1 MMSNSDQN
9 NEPIVIQPAITSTT
23 SPSVSQNVS
32 RKVSINSDKG
42 LDNPA
47 YEHHYHHPS
56 TPRRKISGNNSEHS
70 EVGPV
75 RRKSILH
82 NVEHNYHSDKFN
94 GTRPPQINVEAPNGL
109 PNNNTDEN
117 MRKSWIYG
125 FCMQCRNKKDIDSDA
140 WEPPGWQKVCP
151 FPLCPP
157 YRQVARVLSI
167 VLIGKIKE
175 TFMHL
180 TKTY

>member
-9 NEPIVIQPAITSTT
+9 NEPIVIQPAITSATT
-23 SPSVSQNVS
+23 PSVSQNVS

-47 YEHHYHHPS
+47 YEHHSHHA
-56 TPRRKISGNNSEHS
+56 TPRRKISSNNSEHS

-82 NVEHNYHSDKFN
+82 NAAHDYHTTDKLN
-94 GTRPPQINVEAPNGL
+94 GTKPPQINVEAPNGGVTTSS
-109 PNNNTDEN
+109 NINTNEN
-117 MRKSWIYG
+117 IERSWIYG

-167 VLIGKIKE
+167 VLIGKSYE
-175 TFMHL
+175 
-180 TKTY
+180 

>member
-9 NEPIVIQPAITSTT
+9 NEPIVIQPAITSTQPIT
-23 SPSVSQNVS
+23 TPSVSQNVS

-42 LDNPA
+42 LENPA
-47 YEHHYHHPS
+47 YEPHYHHAS
-56 TPRRKISGNNSEHS
+56 TPRRKVSSNNSEHS

-82 NVEHNYHSDKFN
+82 NAGHDYHTDKLN
-94 GTRPPQINVEAPNGL
+94 GTKPPQINVEAPNGITNSNSD
-109 PNNNTDEN
+109 NNNSTDNIE
-117 MRKSWIYG
+117 RSWIYG
-125 FCMQCRNKKDIDSDA
+125 FCMQCRNKKDVDSDA

-157 YRQVARVLSI
+157 YRQVARMLSI
-167 VLIGKIKE
+167 VLIGK
-175 TFMHL
+175 
-180 TKTY
+180 Y

>member
-1 MMSNSDQN
+1 MSNSDQN

-47 YEHHYHHPS
+47 YEHHHHHPS
-56 TPRRKISGNNSEHS
+56 TPRRKISSNNSEHS

-109 PNNNTDEN
+109 PNNNSDEN

-167 VLIGKIKE
+167 VLIGKLYEAALNENI
-175 TFMHL
+175 L
-180 TKTY
+180 TC